1 MAHTARKGTLG
12 STRDDEAAQAGTVRR
27 SLTRLIGTRP
37 SALLAALSR
46 SATHRPFTNMSAS
59 GADAAAATD
68 ASAAA
73 AANAVASTGQQLFS
87 AGPLSAQAL
96 LFGSGA
102 AVELAAEAKSSYE
115 RALNLITQRASGQKV
130 DAGEIVR
137 LLRPAAEAGL
147 LDAQQR
153 LGLRYATGDG
163 VAADQTEARRWWTSA
178 AEKGNASAQ
187 DNLAQM
193 LEKSGEVQDA
203 LKWYEAAAKQGY
215 PSAQYN
221 LGQGLWMGRL
231 LQPADSTGA
240 NAQALTAARQRALEL
255 WQAAADADFPLALL
269 RLGGAYEEGAPRDTP
284 TLAIA
289 QDLKKTF
296 ECYKRAAMLGH
307 PAAMSLLAACYM
319 RGKGCAVDWPAA
331 LRIWERQAA
340 QGDIDAAFNA
350 AQTYLKGDKPG
361 VSQDVPK
368 GVALMERA
376 AELGDPEAPLIAAEW
391 YMRAGDADDN
401 GERAP
406 SAGEPAKDC
415 VPADWPKVVRLLRLA
430 AERHGHG
437 EAAYQCALIYAFG
450 KPPAVP
456 ADGQRTLEMF
466 RMAAARGH
474 PEGCLRFGKALLHGN
489 GVRKDEAQAMR
500 FLTQAAKAGVDE
512 AKQIL
517 QQIKGKARK

>member
-1 MAHTARKGTLG
+1 
-12 STRDDEAAQAGTVRR
+12 
-27 SLTRLIGTRP
+27 
-37 SALLAALSR
+37 
-46 SATHRPFTNMSAS
+46 MSAS
-59 GADAAAATD
+59 GADVTGDAPSASATTGAAA
-68 ASAAA
+68 
-73 AANAVASTGQQLFS
+73 TGQQLFT

-96 LFGSGA
+96 MFGSGA
-102 AVELAAEAKSSYE
+102 AVELSAEAKSSYE
-115 RALNLITQRASGQKV
+115 RALDLITQRASGQKV
-130 DAGEIVR
+130 DASEIVR

-163 VAADQTEARRWWTSA
+163 VPADQAEARRWWTSA

-193 LEKSGEVQDA
+193 LEKVGEAQAA
-203 LKWYEAAAKQGY
+203 LEWYEAAAKQGY

-231 LQPADSTGA
+231 LQPAGSTGVDHG
-240 NAQALTAARQRALEL
+240 QALTAARRRALEL

-269 RLGGAYEEGAPRDTP
+269 RLGGAYEAGTPSDTP
-284 TLAIA
+284 SLAIA
-289 QDLKKTF
+289 QDLSKTF

-307 PAAMSLLAACYM
+307 PAAMSLLAGCYM

-331 LRIWERQAA
+331 QRIWERMAA

-361 VSQDVPK
+361 VSQNVPK

-391 YMRAGDADDN
+391 YMRAGDADENED
-401 GERAP
+401 GDGGREHAP
-406 SAGEPAKDC
+406 SVSESSKDS
-415 VPADWPKVVRLLRLA
+415 VPADWAKVVRLLRLA

-437 EAAYQCALIYAFG
+437 EAAYQCALLYAFG

-456 ADGQRTLEMF
+456 ADGQGALDMF
-466 RMAAARGH
+466 RLAAARGH

-489 GVRKDEAQAMR
+489 GVRKDEAQAVR
-500 FLTQAAKAGVDE
+500 FLTQAANAGVKE

-517 QQIKGKARK
+517 QQIKGEARK